1 MRITIIE
8 PKPEEEDEIIV
19 KCRAIDED
27 LMDLLNLL
35 RQGAG
40 KSTVTETEIFIP
52 LTYRKSITLK
62 RWTRKYLPTAGKM
75 FLKSKAVSMNL
86 KPAFPRKNFCGRQNP

>member
-35 RQGAG
+35 RQGG
-40 KSTVTETEIFIP
+40 RKING
-52 LTYRKSITLK
+52 YRDGNI
-62 RWTRKYLPTAGKM
+62 YPID
-75 FLKSKAVSMNL
+75 
-86 KPAFPRKNFCGRQNP
+86 